1 MTGKDF
7 IKILLCS
14 YGYDR
19 NIKVETYNGDYGA
32 PGYEVEA
39 DHENGDHF
47 HCIDCEGLMF
57 TVYEIL
63 DYMKQNDVPFKSEW
77 WTISM
82 KTVIDD
88 KKREELVNGWFK
100 DSREYTTYCNK
111 MRPCWAWEKEHKPC
125 PICQDNDHAIEFD
138 GGVHYHCSG
147 SYYMNCK
154 KLLQWHEDCRKHR
167 EEFRKENGI

>member
-19 NIKVETYNGDYGA
+19 NIKVETYNGDFGA

-47 HCIDCEGLMF
+47 QCID
-57 TVYEIL
+57 
-63 DYMKQNDVPFKSEW
+63 
-77 WTISM
+77 
-82 KTVIDD
+82 
-88 KKREELVNGWFK
+88 
-100 DSREYTTYCNK
+100 
-111 MRPCWAWEKEHKPC
+111 KEHKPC
-125 PICQDNDHAIEFD
+125 PTCQDNDHAIEFD
-138 GGVHYHCSG
+138 DGAHYHCNG

-154 KLLQWHEDCRKHR
+154 KLLQWYEDCRKHR
-167 EEFRKENGI
+167 EEFRKENGIK